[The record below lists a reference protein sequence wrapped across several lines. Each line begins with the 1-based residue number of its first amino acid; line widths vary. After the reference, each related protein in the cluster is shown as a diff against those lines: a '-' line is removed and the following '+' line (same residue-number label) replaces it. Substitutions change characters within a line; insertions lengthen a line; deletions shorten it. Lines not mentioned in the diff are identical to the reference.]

1 MVKETEKIR
10 RKAPSQASLDPF
22 DRRILSALIADAGQ
36 SYARL
41 GAQVGL
47 SAPAVHERVKR
58 LRAAG
63 TLTGVSA
70 RVDGPSVGKPLLAF
84 VHVDLT
90 GWGKSQRLFGI
101 ADFPEVEEMHSV
113 AGDTSVILKVRT
125 GSTDGL
131 EHLLAQ
137 LYAIPG
143 VTATRSYVVL
153 STYLERPVQ
162 ATMTDVWPALPPTTV
177 EAGR

>member
-1 MVKETEKIR
+1 MPKETNEIR
-10 RKAPSQASLDPF
+10 RKRAAPPGLDLF
-22 DRRILSALIADAGQ
+22 DRRILGALVADAGQ

-41 GAQVGL
+41 GKTVGL

-63 TLTGVSA
+63 ALTGISG
-70 RVDGPSVGKPLLAF
+70 RLDGAAIGKPLLAF

-90 GWGKSQRLFGI
+90 GWGKGPPLMRI

-113 AGDTSVILKVRT
+113 AGDAGMILKVRT
-125 GSTDGL
+125 RSTDDL
-131 EHLLAQ
+131 EALLHQ

-143 VTATRSYVVL
+143 VTASRSYVVL
-153 STYLERPVQ
+153 STYLERPAQ
-162 ATMTDVWPALPPTTV
+162 AEVTEAWPPVAMTPA
-177 EAGR
+177 